1 MFLVHIGVGKIILN
15 KIHCKGNWEKHG
27 KEKYNL
33 SFGKGMMI
41 FSGIFPK
48 QEKFF
53 KGVHNVGF
61 RFGCL
66 GLTFH

>member
-1 MFLVHIGVGKIILN
+1 LG
-15 KIHCKGNWEKHG
+15 KHG
-27 KEKYNL
+27 IEKYNL

-53 KGVHNVGF
+53 
-61 RFGCL
+61 
-66 GLTFH
+66 